1 MSNIYEAEAQD
12 DFNRAR
18 KAAFFD
24 SLFNLFSPEKKELL
38 SLQEVR
44 EVLKPRGETYRGM
57 KEVPIE
63 LIVGSEG
70 AIPGFQQAVSPAP
83 RVPPQSLAAR
93 RYGAPYGCDS
103 SADCSL

>member
-70 AIPGFQQAVSPAP
+70 RYRISTSSFSRATSTSAIAG
-83 RVPPQSLAAR
+83 
-93 RYGAPYGCDS
+93 
-103 SADCSL
+103 SASIWRTLRM